1 MGRLATSAGGDDK
14 REWEGFYKE
23 VSGFG
28 ADFTSTVNK
37 AGRKVLQSMGKE
49 ETYGEIEP
57 RGLRVILDAIRGEI
71 DSTDVMFDLGSGV
84 GKVVAQFAFETE
96 CGRCVGIEL
105 GERRHKNAVR
115 AWSAMQ
121 SAGSYLQ
128 EAERMAFINGDM
140 LRETQWKD
148 ATVLFVNAVCYPPA
162 LWNELETII
171 TNDCPS
177 LKFIILGGQTLDN
190 AFLERKGF
198 TARDVQVAASW
209 QDDMVMTLIS
219 RAK

>member
-1 MGRLATSAGGDDK
+1 MDQRH
-14 REWEGFYKE
+14 EWEGYYKE

-28 ADFTSTVNK
+28 ADFTSSVNK

-57 RGLRVILDAIRGEI
+57 RGLRVILEAIRNEI
-71 DSTDVMFDLGSGV
+71 NVGDVMFDLGSGV

-105 GERRHKNAVR
+105 GERRHKNAIK

-121 SAGSYLQ
+121 SAGCFAQ
-128 EAERMAFINGDM
+128 QTERMSFINADM

-162 LWNELETII
+162 LWDELERII
-171 TNDCPS
+171 TNECHS
-177 LKFIILGGQTLDN
+177 LKFIILGGQTLN
-190 AFLERKGF
+190 SAFLDQRGLSAKNVE
-198 TARDVQVAASW
+198 VAASW
-209 QDDMVMTLIS
+209 QEDMVMTLYS
-219 RAK
+219 RS